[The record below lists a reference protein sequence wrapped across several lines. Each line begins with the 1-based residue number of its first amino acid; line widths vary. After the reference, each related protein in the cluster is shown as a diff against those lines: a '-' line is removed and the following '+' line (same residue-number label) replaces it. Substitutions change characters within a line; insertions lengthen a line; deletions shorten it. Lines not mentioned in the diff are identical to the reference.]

1 MDEAGCFWKGLPE
14 VSLNEK
20 GGCCTGGKKSMQRN
34 TWAFFV
40 NAAGGKEDPIVIG
53 KSEKPR
59 CFKNLKDISRP
70 YKCHYVA
77 NNKAWMN
84 SDLMLEI
91 LLSLDRRLQR
101 QQREILLFMDNA
113 PCHSASFHLRNITVY
128 FLPKNTTSKTQP
140 LDSGIIA
147 SWKCKYKKKLL
158 HYVCSKVDG
167 SNSAS
172 DIVKSVKVLMSIEW
186 GRQAWDDVSRETIV
200 K

>member
-59 CFKNLKDISRP
+59 CFNNLKDISRP

-113 PCHSASFHLRNITVY
+113 PCHPASFHLRNITVY
-128 FLPKNTTSKTQP
+128 FLPKNTTSKTQHW
-140 LDSGIIA
+140 IA
-147 SWKCKYKKKLL
+147 ELSQVGSVNTRKSYCTMCAVKLMVPTVQVIL
-158 HYVCSKVDG
+158 
-167 SNSAS
+167 
-172 DIVKSVKVLMSIEW
+172 
-186 GRQAWDDVSRETIV
+186 
-200 K
+200 